1 MRRTHHKRGEAIP
14 RAFRGEDK
22 KKSAG
27 GGTPIVIIAALLG
40 AVYYV
45 TRTHPTQHAAAH
57 TNEIM
62 QLIEAQN
69 RTIAALRGAAARAVA
84 PPATTRTR
92 RALPNMMTSTN
103 MMTAAPWCDDTP

>member
-40 AVYYV
+40 AVYYA
-45 TRTHPTQHAAAH
+45 TRAHPTQHAAAH
-57 TNEIM
+57 EGEIM
-62 QLIEAQN
+62 KLIDAQN
-69 RTIAALRGAAARAVA
+69 RTIAALRGDRAV
-84 PPATTRTR
+84 
-92 RALPNMMTSTN
+92 LGL
-103 MMTAAPWCDDTP
+103 D